1 MNSIALSPFENYN
14 EKEGEMI
21 MGFNNKLY
29 ELRKQKG
36 FSQEELANRLNVSR
50 QTVSKWEVG
59 DSTPDMEKLIAISE
73 LFGISLDE
81 LVLDKAPEKNEDNNS
96 KSDIVGELKEKLL
109 TDGNKKKAK
118 KGMKIA
124 AIVFGAFLL
133 VDIISM
139 IIYFCVY
146 GIPK

>member
-50 QTVSKWEVG
+50 QTVSKWEFG

-73 LFGISLDE
+73 LFGISMDE
-81 LVLDKAPEKNEDNNS
+81 LVLDKAPEKNEDNNP

>member
-1 MNSIALSPFENYN
+1 
-14 EKEGEMI
+14 

-59 DSTPDMEKLIAISE
+59 DSTPDMEKLAAISD

-81 LVLDKAPEKNEDNNS
+81 LVLDRTPVQNDGNS
-96 KSDIVGELKEKLL
+96 TRSDIVNQVAEKVL
-109 TDGNKKKAK
+109 TEQNRKRAK
-118 KGMKIA
+118 KGLKIA
-124 AIVFGAFLL
+124 AIIFGAILL
-133 VDIISM
+133 IDVVSM
-139 IIYFCVY
+139 IVYFSIYGF
-146 GIPK
+146 PQ